1 MGEGRKRGRLV
12 SSNSRRAME
21 SDTFVG
27 LDTHRKVVVATAV
40 DSHGL
45 ELRQESFGATDE
57 ELKDF
62 LRGLPGRT
70 HVALEASTVWE
81 HFFDAAASVGSE
93 VTLSHPRKTRLI
105 AEASLKSDHVD
116 SEALATLLRLDAL
129 PRAYAPPEPI
139 RELRRIVR
147 DWVFYSK
154 KRRAVMSHVYGAFL
168 QKGIAYEDG
177 VRIRKAKREDLRTL
191 KLSVVDRGLD
201 LLVALDEIR
210 RDLEKALHVAFLGSA
225 DAQLLST
232 IPGIGEF
239 NAVALTAF
247 LCPISR
253 FENLDQ
259 VASYCGLCPTNYQ
272 SASTSYQGAL
282 KPDCNRS
289 LRWVLIEA
297 SWSNRRYEKGGDVSR
312 VGKRIA
318 RRKGKPR
325 GAVSAAH
332 KLLRI
337 AVAVLRRGTPYT
349 HHTPERQRCKMN
361 PAGS

>member
-1 MGEGRKRGRLV
+1 MD
-12 SSNSRRAME
+12 

-27 LDTHRKVVVATAV
+27 LDTHRKIVVATAV
-40 DSHGL
+40 DSRGL
-45 ELRQESFGATDE
+45 ELRQKQLGATDE
-57 ELKDF
+57 ELKEF
-62 LRGLPGRT
+62 LRSLPGRT

-81 HFFDAAASVGSE
+81 HFFDAAVSVGSE

-105 AEASLKSDHVD
+105 AEASLKSDRVD
-116 SEALATLLRLDAL
+116 SEALATFLRLNAL
-129 PRAYAPPEPI
+129 PSAYAPPEST

-154 KRRAVMSHVYGAFL
+154 NRRAVMSHVYAALL
-168 QKGIAYEDG
+168 QKGVEYEDG
-177 VRIRKAKREDLRTL
+177 FLLRKVRREELRAL
-191 KLSVVDRGLD
+191 GIPVVNRGLD
-201 LLVALDEIR
+201 LLMALDAIR
-210 RDLEKALHVAFLGSA
+210 RDLEEALHSAFLESA
-225 DAQLLST
+225 AAQLLST

-253 FENLDQ
+253 FHNLDQ

-297 SWSNRRYEKGGDVSR
+297 SWSNRRYERGGDVSR

-337 AVAVLRRGTPYT
+337 VVAVLRRGTPYS
-349 HHTPERQRCKMN
+349 HQYPDRQRCKMN

>member
-1 MGEGRKRGRLV
+1 MD
-12 SSNSRRAME
+12 
-21 SDTFVG
+21 SDTYVG
-27 LDTHRKVVVATAV
+27 LDTHRNVVVATAV
-40 DSHGL
+40 DSEGV
-45 ELRQESFGATDE
+45 ELRQKQFGATDE
-57 ELKDF
+57 ELREF
-62 LRGLPGRT
+62 LRSLPGRT

-93 VTLSHPRKTRLI
+93 VILSHPRKTRLI
-105 AEASLKSDHVD
+105 AEASLKSDRVD
-116 SEALATLLRLDAL
+116 SESLATLLRLNAL
-129 PRAYAPPEPI
+129 PRAYAPAEDI

-154 KRRAVMSHVYGAFL
+154 KRRAVMGHVYGALL
-168 QKGIAYEDG
+168 QKGIVYDDG
-177 VRIRKAKREDLRTL
+177 ILLRKAKREALRGL
-191 KLSVVDRGLD
+191 GIPVVDRGLN
-201 LLVALDEIR
+201 LLIALDDIR
-210 RDLEKALHVAFLGSA
+210 RDLEQALHVAYLGSG

-259 VASYCGLCPTNYQ
+259 VASYCGLCPTNFQ
-272 SASTSYQGAL
+272 SAATSYQGAL

-297 SWSNRRYEKGGDVSR
+297 SWSNRRYEKGGDVSK
-312 VGKRIA
+312 VGRRIA
-318 RRKGKPR
+318 RRKGGPR

-337 AVAVLRRGTPYT
+337 AVAVLRRGTPYN